1 MVSVNTLLLEE
12 TIRHQVE
19 LQRYEA
25 GVVARMI
32 AVLDRADKRIA
43 AELAV
48 ALQEIDPSLF
58 KMERLESLLT
68 SIRELSKAA
77 YEQIGE
83 DMREELKEFN
93 AYELSYQHQALV
105 THLPAVVHVASVSA
119 NQVYTAAMARPFQG
133 VLLKDVWK
141 DLDAQAMKR
150 LRQTIANGFVE
161 GKTTDQIIREVRG
174 TRANNFK
181 DGIVEKSRRDI
192 EAVVRTAIA
201 NVAGVAQDN
210 MMAANADLLKAVQWS
225 STLDTLTSQ
234 ICRPRDGKLYTPVD
248 HKPIGHKFPWL
259 QGPGR
264 LHWRAIA
271 KGTPIL
277 TRRGWSPIELVVP
290 GDEVLTHR
298 GRFRPVLEQ
307 RSKLNE
313 AGVIRAIHTESGMV
327 LRATDDH
334 PVFVAGGWK
343 FAGDIEV
350 GEKLFRNPNGSG
362 EVGGARG
369 VVMPESDNRPSSI
382 DEINV
387 ASQRTLNLI
396 ASAIGLKGE
405 HEIRPCE
412 IDDVCSEWVL
422 RNPSVIEGD
431 ESLQHHFLAAC
442 HLLEKN
448 GCKAL
453 RKALS
458 SLSRHDVSRH
468 PFRGFEK
475 RASLDIGSPSL
486 LGNSVHEHGVV
497 VGHPFGVSSMDG
509 ASLLGHSPRPVP
521 FTGSAL
527 NSSSF
532 EANSELLGLSSDGDA
547 VLLGVIGEAAIGE
560 GELSLNAPE
569 RLTLFDVMKL
579 DEAEMIGLGFAHD
592 EVIALELQEYE
603 SYVYD
608 LEVQE
613 DSSYF
618 ASGVVVSNCRS
629 GRTPVLKSHKE
640 LGIDVP
646 EIVVDGKTRAS
657 MDGQVAAETTYA
669 DWMKKQSAARQDEV
683 LGPTRGRLM
692 REGKLSLD
700 DMYSARGKPLT
711 LDELRKKDAE
721 AFKLAGL

>member
-12 TIRHQVE
+12 TIRHQIE

-32 AVLDRADKRIA
+32 AVIDRADKRIA

-77 YEQIGE
+77 HEQIGK

-105 THLPAVVHVASVSA
+105 AHLPAVVHVASVSA

-133 VLLKDVWK
+133 VLLKEVWK

-210 MMAANADLLKAVQWS
+210 MMEANADLLKAVQWS
-225 STLDTLTSQ
+225 STLDLRTSSQCFPESTLALPVGDLRGIFKRAWNGDLIVVTTSSGKKLRSTPNHPVLTARGWRPIQ
-234 ICRPRDGKLYTPVD
+234 ELNPGIDVLYRVSTDVRGITSSEDIEMPSTLGAIFDALSEPAFSNVSIECASEADFHGDGMIGKNKVNYPRSESDLRLALISKFGHEIAEKLLILVAGSSILSALGKLDEVGFCLEFVNMPPEFDSGSIEDCVKAGFADVKLPENFGGLHPALESGNKNPLVGSSHGFSASKGLHNSSTFKDSGDGCGGDAKCFSNSGCGNSIGVFADDVVSVEREFFSGHVYNLSTGSELYIADGFVVHNCRIRDKLLYTPVD
-248 HKPIGHKFPWL
+248 HKPIGHKVLWL

-264 LHWRAIA
+264 LHWR
-271 KGTPIL
+271 
-277 TRRGWSPIELVVP
+277 
-290 GDEVLTHR
+290 
-298 GRFRPVLEQ
+298 
-307 RSKLNE
+307 
-313 AGVIRAIHTESGMV
+313 
-327 LRATDDH
+327 
-334 PVFVAGGWK
+334 
-343 FAGDIEV
+343 
-350 GEKLFRNPNGSG
+350 
-362 EVGGARG
+362 
-369 VVMPESDNRPSSI
+369 
-382 DEINV
+382 
-387 ASQRTLNLI
+387 
-396 ASAIGLKGE
+396 
-405 HEIRPCE
+405 
-412 IDDVCSEWVL
+412 
-422 RNPSVIEGD
+422 
-431 ESLQHHFLAAC
+431 
-442 HLLEKN
+442 
-448 GCKAL
+448 
-453 RKALS
+453 
-458 SLSRHDVSRH
+458 
-468 PFRGFEK
+468 
-475 RASLDIGSPSL
+475 
-486 LGNSVHEHGVV
+486 
-497 VGHPFGVSSMDG
+497 
-509 ASLLGHSPRPVP
+509 
-521 FTGSAL
+521 
-527 NSSSF
+527 
-532 EANSELLGLSSDGDA
+532 
-547 VLLGVIGEAAIGE
+547 
-560 GELSLNAPE
+560 
-569 RLTLFDVMKL
+569 
-579 DEAEMIGLGFAHD
+579 
-592 EVIALELQEYE
+592 
-603 SYVYD
+603 
-608 LEVQE
+608 
-613 DSSYF
+613 
-618 ASGVVVSNCRS
+618 CRS

-646 EIVVDGKTRAS
+646 EIVIEGKTRAS

-669 DWMKKQSAARQDEV
+669 DWLKKQSAARQDEV

>member
-1 MVSVNTLLLEE
+1 MIESINDFLLRE
-12 TIRHQVE
+12 TIRHQIE

-77 YEQIGE
+77 YEQIGK
-83 DMREELKEFN
+83 DMRDELKEFN

-133 VLLKDVWK
+133 VLLKEVWK
-141 DLDAQAMKR
+141 DLDTQAMKR

-210 MMAANADLLKAVQWS
+210 MMEANADLLKAVQWS
-225 STLDTLTSQ
+225 STLDTRTSQ

-248 HKPIGHKFPWL
+248 HKPIGHKLPWL
-259 QGPGR
+259 AGAGR
-264 LHWRAIA
+264 SHWR
-271 KGTPIL
+271 
-277 TRRGWSPIELVVP
+277 
-290 GDEVLTHR
+290 
-298 GRFRPVLEQ
+298 
-307 RSKLNE
+307 
-313 AGVIRAIHTESGMV
+313 
-327 LRATDDH
+327 
-334 PVFVAGGWK
+334 
-343 FAGDIEV
+343 
-350 GEKLFRNPNGSG
+350 
-362 EVGGARG
+362 
-369 VVMPESDNRPSSI
+369 
-382 DEINV
+382 
-387 ASQRTLNLI
+387 
-396 ASAIGLKGE
+396 
-405 HEIRPCE
+405 
-412 IDDVCSEWVL
+412 
-422 RNPSVIEGD
+422 
-431 ESLQHHFLAAC
+431 
-442 HLLEKN
+442 
-448 GCKAL
+448 
-453 RKALS
+453 
-458 SLSRHDVSRH
+458 
-468 PFRGFEK
+468 
-475 RASLDIGSPSL
+475 
-486 LGNSVHEHGVV
+486 
-497 VGHPFGVSSMDG
+497 
-509 ASLLGHSPRPVP
+509 
-521 FTGSAL
+521 
-527 NSSSF
+527 
-532 EANSELLGLSSDGDA
+532 
-547 VLLGVIGEAAIGE
+547 
-560 GELSLNAPE
+560 
-569 RLTLFDVMKL
+569 
-579 DEAEMIGLGFAHD
+579 
-592 EVIALELQEYE
+592 
-603 SYVYD
+603 
-608 LEVQE
+608 
-613 DSSYF
+613 
-618 ASGVVVSNCRS
+618 CRS
-629 GRTPVLKSHKE
+629 SQVPVLKSHKE

-646 EIVVDGKTRAS
+646 EIVIEGKTRAS

-669 DWMKKQSAARQDEV
+669 DWLKKQSAARQDEV

>member
-1 MVSVNTLLLEE
+1 MAISVNDLLQLES
-12 TIRHQVE
+12 IRHQVE

-77 YEQIGE
+77 HEQIGK
-83 DMREELKEFN
+83 DMRDELKEFN

-192 EAVVRTAIA
+192 ESVVRTAIA

-210 MMAANADLLKAVQWS
+210 VMTANADLLKAVQWS
-225 STLDTLTSQ
+225 STLDLRISSP
-234 ICRPRDGKLYTPVD
+234 CRIRDKLLYTPVD
-248 HKPIGHKFPWL
+248 HKPIGHKVLWL

-264 LHWRAIA
+264 LHWR
-271 KGTPIL
+271 
-277 TRRGWSPIELVVP
+277 
-290 GDEVLTHR
+290 
-298 GRFRPVLEQ
+298 
-307 RSKLNE
+307 
-313 AGVIRAIHTESGMV
+313 
-327 LRATDDH
+327 
-334 PVFVAGGWK
+334 
-343 FAGDIEV
+343 
-350 GEKLFRNPNGSG
+350 
-362 EVGGARG
+362 
-369 VVMPESDNRPSSI
+369 
-382 DEINV
+382 
-387 ASQRTLNLI
+387 
-396 ASAIGLKGE
+396 
-405 HEIRPCE
+405 
-412 IDDVCSEWVL
+412 
-422 RNPSVIEGD
+422 
-431 ESLQHHFLAAC
+431 
-442 HLLEKN
+442 
-448 GCKAL
+448 
-453 RKALS
+453 
-458 SLSRHDVSRH
+458 
-468 PFRGFEK
+468 
-475 RASLDIGSPSL
+475 
-486 LGNSVHEHGVV
+486 
-497 VGHPFGVSSMDG
+497 
-509 ASLLGHSPRPVP
+509 
-521 FTGSAL
+521 
-527 NSSSF
+527 
-532 EANSELLGLSSDGDA
+532 
-547 VLLGVIGEAAIGE
+547 
-560 GELSLNAPE
+560 
-569 RLTLFDVMKL
+569 
-579 DEAEMIGLGFAHD
+579 
-592 EVIALELQEYE
+592 
-603 SYVYD
+603 
-608 LEVQE
+608 
-613 DSSYF
+613 
-618 ASGVVVSNCRS
+618 CRS
-629 GRTPVLKSHKE
+629 GRTPVMKSHKE

-646 EIVVDGKTRAS
+646 EIVIEGKTRAS

-669 DWMKKQSAARQDEV
+669 DWLKKQSAARQDEV